1 MTATANQQRQQ
12 KPETIDEVVSFA
24 LAHQTRVQILTVL
37 AEGVHS
43 TEEIAQKI
51 GEPNKR
57 VSHHIKELVER
68 GSIEL
73 VEKRPVRNAI
83 QHFYRAIEM
92 PEYSDEEIAAM
103 TPHQRRIT
111 AGLVIQSIVA
121 EALAALGA
129 GHLSEDPEVILV
141 SRWFHLDRQGRRE
154 VGEVLRDAWERCYEI
169 EAEAVNRVATSG
181 EATVSMMVELMNYER
196 SRRGP
201 RHQGPTLPA
210 IPE

>member
-129 GHLSEDPEVILV
+129 GHLSEDPEMILV

-154 VGEVLRDAWERCYEI
+154 VGRGPARRLGALLRDRGGGRESGRHLRRGHRLDDGRAHELRAEPTR
-169 EAEAVNRVATSG
+169 AEAP
-181 EATVSMMVELMNYER
+181 
-196 SRRGP
+196 GP
-201 RHQGPTLPA
+201 LTASDP
-210 IPE
+210 